1 MTGTMMTKKRRNPRR
16 RLSKNLAQRWV
27 KCSIVLRIVTDT
39 MFQKVDE
46 DDEPKKKSVKK
57 PIVKK
62 AAKTKKVSF
71 ANRLE
76 S

>member
-39 MFQKVDE
+39 MF
-46 DDEPKKKSVKK
+46 
-57 PIVKK
+57 
-62 AAKTKKVSF
+62 
-71 ANRLE
+71 
-76 S
+76 